1 MEPAEHASLAMP
13 GTPAHSVIELQ
24 PFCNTS
30 SRVPVRTENYESL
43 RSFLKSTDG
52 RESAMVG
59 ASIATAN
66 GAEPQ
71 RWSLNANHTTFCIGA
86 TMCVVVLTVVTMT
99 AVIYARVEYLI
110 DQSAAKVLPLLD
122 AGLDDVASVLENSA
136 TMSRHVSKMTQQGDV
151 LLTTSVPKLISMLN
165 QTQRV
170 MGLFERFSSHPSIN
184 IGMGYR

>member
-1 MEPAEHASLAMP
+1 MV
-13 GTPAHSVIELQ
+13 G
-24 PFCNTS
+24 
-30 SRVPVRTENYESL
+30 
-43 RSFLKSTDG
+43 G
-52 RESAMVG
+52 AMVG
-59 ASIATAN
+59 
-66 GAEPQ
+66 GAPMAKTDGAAPQ

-136 TMSRHVSKMTQQGDV
+136 AMSRHVSKMTQQGDV

>member
-1 MEPAEHASLAMP
+1 
-13 GTPAHSVIELQ
+13 
-24 PFCNTS
+24 
-30 SRVPVRTENYESL
+30 
-43 RSFLKSTDG
+43 
-52 RESAMVG
+52 
-59 ASIATAN
+59 
-66 GAEPQ
+66 
-71 RWSLNANHTTFCIGA
+71 
-86 TMCVVVLTVVTMT
+86 MCVVVLTVVTMT